1 MERSHGKN
9 NPLYLYP
16 LLTISNRCLEGH
28 GRDSRMLANNGEIVE
43 IKLLEQE
50 GGSAVESP
58 ESPPEDLVPVSR
70 THMAV

>member
-1 MERSHGKN
+1 
-9 NPLYLYP
+9 
-16 LLTISNRCLEGH
+16 
-28 GRDSRMLANNGEIVE
+28 MLANNGEIVE

-58 ESPPEDLVPVSR
+58 ESPPEDLTPVSR